1 MIKLMNAMQYDA
13 SGISPDDF
21 KFGLSFLTKAVSL
34 SRFQWL
40 SANIEFAL
48 TKEPYFST
56 PYIIKEYDNVRIAIV
71 GLTADGLMKTN
82 SLKWRKRLVLKKH
95 YYLLNAGLDIYMK
108 VNILT
113 S

>member
-1 MIKLMNAMQYDA
+1 M
-13 SGISPDDF
+13 
-21 KFGLSFLTKAVSL
+21 TKAVSL

-71 GLTADGLMKTN
+71 GLTADGLMKN
-82 SLKWRKRLVLKKH
+82 EFAEMEKEVSIEKH

>member
-1 MIKLMNAMQYDA
+1 MVICEYK
-13 SGISPDDF
+13 
-21 KFGLSFLTKAVSL
+21 
-34 SRFQWL
+34 
-40 SANIEFAL
+40 FAL

-71 GLTADGLMKTN
+71 GLTADGLMKN
-82 SLKWRKRLVLKKH
+82 EFAEMEKEVSIEKH

>member
-1 MIKLMNAMQYDA
+1 M
-13 SGISPDDF
+13 
-21 KFGLSFLTKAVSL
+21 TKAVSL

-71 GLTADGLMKTN
+71 GLTADGLMKN
-82 SLKWRKRLVLKKH
+82 EFAENGEKRLVLKKH

>member
-1 MIKLMNAMQYDA
+1 MNAMQYDA

-71 GLTADGLMKTN
+71 GLTADGLMKN
-82 SLKWRKRLVLKKH
+82 EFEMEKEVSIEKALLSAKR
-95 YYLLNAGLDIYMK
+95 GLDIYMK

>member
-1 MIKLMNAMQYDA
+1 M
-13 SGISPDDF
+13 
-21 KFGLSFLTKAVSL
+21 TKAVSL

-71 GLTADGLMKTN
+71 GFNCRWINENEFAEMEKEVSIEKALLSAKR
-82 SLKWRKRLVLKKH
+82 WIRYIRK
-95 YYLLNAGLDIYMK
+95 
-108 VNILT
+108 
-113 S
+113 